1 VTPSFCI
8 GFKTVVVGPV
18 LGAVVVTGF
27 FPCVTTGAGM
37 VSATVVSGTATVVVV
52 AGIVVVG
59 ATVVVVDEVVVVVAG
74 TRAEPVF
81 DALRDV

>member
-1 VTPSFCI
+1 
-8 GFKTVVVGPV
+8 V

-37 VSATVVSGTATVVVV
+37 VSATVVV

>member
-1 VTPSFCI
+1 M
-8 GFKTVVVGPV
+8 

-37 VSATVVSGTATVVVV
+37 VSATVVVV